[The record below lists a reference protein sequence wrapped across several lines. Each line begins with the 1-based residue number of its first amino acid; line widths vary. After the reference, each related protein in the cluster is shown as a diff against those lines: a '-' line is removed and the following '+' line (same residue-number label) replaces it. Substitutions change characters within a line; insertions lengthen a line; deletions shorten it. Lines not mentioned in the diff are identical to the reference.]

1 MAGWPK
7 WVHIVMWGGADAFFR
22 CHSIWLLL
30 RRWPRSRGAPAAEPT
45 LSCSATSTTPLHRT
59 CSGHTRPGSSFTPVC
74 AVSQL
79 VRHVANLATAT
90 ERLKTWGDQWAC
102 TLNPRSRVFEI
113 VVEETLMKN
122 INAVDKPKKKQP
134 KSGWPRW
141 PKVAEGGKNG
151 NEGQR

>member
-1 MAGWPK
+1 M
-7 WVHIVMWGGADAFFR
+7 HIVMWGGADAFFR

-90 ERLKTWGDQWAC
+90 ECLKTWGDQWAC

-122 INAVDKPKKKQP
+122 INAVDKPKKNSQKVGGQDGQ
-134 KSGWPRW
+134 KWQ
-141 PKVAEGGKNG
+141 KVARTG